1 MSTVF
6 EVKDIHCQ
14 ACVKRITAAVQSAQ
28 PGADVKVEVEAG
40 LVTVK
45 PVISA
50 ANIISAIADAG
61 YEARAAA

>member
-14 ACVKRITAAVQSAQ
+14 NCANRITAAVQSVQ

-40 LVTVK
+40 RVTVQ
-45 PVISA
+45 PVTNVA
-50 ANIISAIADAG
+50 RIISAIADAG